1 MSWSH
6 KKINIMS
13 WISVTSLPIPLSS
26 SSSSS
31 FPHLTKHRKPKR
43 HHLCKVSCH
52 TNHDVPNEEPK
63 ASHNRRNVLIGFGGL
78 YGASTLADNP
88 FAIAAPTSP
97 DLKGCGLPELPEGVP
112 PTKCCPPKYSNIID
126 FKFPRPR
133 RTPRV
138 RPAAQYVDDTY
149 VAKYKKALSKMKA
162 LPPDDPR
169 SFTQQA
175 NVHCAY
181 CNDAY
186 HQVGFPKIDYKVH
199 DSWLFFP
206 FHRWYLYFYE
216 RILGSLINDPDFSI
230 PYWNWDNPYGGM
242 VIPSIFTDTNSPLYD
257 PRRNVD
263 HQPPTLVNLD
273 YNKNKDSSQSP
284 KQQISNNLA
293 TMYKSVVS
301 CGKIPSLF
309 LGSPYRAGGEPGGA
323 GSLETVPHT
332 PVHVWTGDPRQPHRE
347 DLGVFYSA
355 GRDPLFYAHHANVDR
370 MWNIWKT
377 LPRGKRRDFTDK
389 DWLESIFYFY
399 DENKN
404 LVRVKVK
411 DSCDTKKL
419 GYVYKDVEI
428 PWLGEKPKPR
438 KPKSNAKAKKKV
450 SFAESFGVSAARAA
464 EATSVTFPLTLNSKV
479 TTVVKRPKLSRSTEE
494 KEEEE
499 EVLVIDGIEFDME
512 KALKFD
518 VFINDEDEKE
528 IKPGNSEFAG
538 SFVSV
543 SHSMQSNKKVK
554 TCLRLGITDLLEDLD
569 AEDDDTIVVTLVP
582 KYGGP
587 VTIQDIK
594 IEFATE

>member
-257 PRRNVD
+257 PRRNIY

-273 YNKNKDSSQSP
+273 YNKNDQVCLNP

-301 CGKIPSLF
+301 SGTPSLF
-309 LGSPYRAGGEPGGA
+309 LGTSYRGGGEPGCP
-323 GSLETVPHT
+323 GSLERVPHT
-332 PVHVWTGDPRQPHRE
+332 PVHVWAGDTRQPHLE

-355 GRDPLFYAHHANVDR
+355 ARDPLFYAHHANVDR
-370 MWNIWKT
+370 MWNIWRT
-377 LPRGKRRDFTDK
+377 LPGKKRVNFKDN
-389 DWLESIFYFY
+389 DWLTSSFYFY

-404 LVRVKVK
+404 LVRVTVK
-411 DSCDTKKL
+411 DSLDTTKL
-419 GYVYKDVEI
+419 GYVYQGVET
-428 PWLGEKPKPR
+428 PWLDQRPKPR
-438 KPKSNAKAKKKV
+438 IPIPIAKAKK
-450 SFAESFGVSAARAA
+450 SFG

-479 TTVVKRPKLSRSTEE
+479 SSVVKRPKVSRSEEE

-512 KALKFD
+512 KDLKFD
-518 VFINDEDEKE
+518 VFINDDDEKE
-528 IKPGNSEFAG
+528 INPTNTEFAG

-543 SHSMQSNKKVK
+543 PHTHMHRNKKAK
-554 TCLRLGITDLLEDLD
+554 SCLKLAMTELLEDLE